1 VVRDSPLP
9 RYKREQQAFRAL
21 CGIGIAKDVLVFARE
36 ELERGLAV
44 APAPVTHERG
54 ARRMHGRRP
63 VRRKIPVQR
72 TIVIEYP
79 EAISAVS
86 NQSPEAFEQEARKAM
101 SVKLYEMGRLSSGHA
116 AQLAGIGRVEL
127 LLTCIDMGVSS
138 VEWDDD
144 EISREF
150 Q

>member
-1 VVRDSPLP
+1 
-9 RYKREQQAFRAL
+9 
-21 CGIGIAKDVLVFARE
+21 
-36 ELERGLAV
+36 
-44 APAPVTHERG
+44 
-54 ARRMHGRRP
+54 M
-63 VRRKIPVQR
+63 IPVQR
-72 TIVIEYP
+72 TMVIEYP
-79 EAISAVS
+79 EAIPAVS

-116 AQLAGIGRVEL
+116 AQLAGIGRVEF
-127 LLTCIDMGVSS
+127 LLTCINMGVSS